1 MRVKLHLCPVSDR
14 AVVAHGYS
22 YGITGFLYSAL
33 RQADPEIA
41 SYIHDSMQSCKPIV
55 FSNLR
60 GKDIS
65 IDRNGLTI
73 GRMGCDLFIG
83 SPLESVME
91 TLTKGIEELSISPIT
106 FGGHSF
112 VIDSIKSIADPPL
125 NDCQVFTCLS
135 PIVVTAAP
143 VGGASGSRSIY
154 LRYADDP
161 DLFSEAINANLIRK
175 LREIYGQELPPD
187 ERISFRFDETYAAS
201 HRIDRL
207 VEYAGHKFHC
217 YLAPFRVEGSPWLI
231 QMGYDL
237 GFGGKNFMGFGMAAP
252 CDA

>member
-1 MRVKLHLCPVSDR
+1 MRVKLHLSLVSDR
-14 AVVAHGYS
+14 AVVSHGYS
-22 YGITGFLYSAL
+22 HGITGFLYSAL
-33 RQADPEIA
+33 KQADPETA
-41 SYIHDSMQSCKPIV
+41 SYIHNSMQSCKPIV

-65 IDRNGLTI
+65 VDRNGLTI
-73 GRMGCDLFIG
+73 GKAGCDLFIG

-91 TLTKGIEELSISPIT
+91 TLTRGIEELSISPVA
-106 FGGHSF
+106 FGGSSF
-112 VIDSIKSIADPPL
+112 VIESIKPVADPLL
-125 NDCQVFTCLS
+125 NDCQAFTCLS

-143 VGGASGSRSIY
+143 IEGVPDSRSIY

-161 DLFSEAINANLIRK
+161 ELFSEAINANLIRK

-187 ERISFRFDETYAAS
+187 EGISFRFDEAYAAS

-237 GFGGKNFMGFGMAAP
+237 GFGGKNFMGFGMAVPA
-252 CDA
+252 DL